1 MDVTEKSYTI
11 CLRVYFYIPMI
22 VEVFSV
28 CVGGMCRSYVHG
40 ILLYTH
46 DGRGVLGG
54 AKGGMCC
61 SCVHFYNIICNVPVR
76 ECCLFRKIF
85 LSLYC
90 RTVRCAVR

>member
-1 MDVTEKSYTI
+1 MGCLWNMPEKSCTM
-11 CLRVYFYIPMI
+11 CLRVYFYIPMM
-22 VEVFSV
+22 VWVFLV
-28 CVGGMCRSYVHG
+28 VLRVAY
-40 ILLYTH
+40 

-61 SCVHFYNIICNVPVR
+61 SCVHFYNIICNVPAR

-90 RTVRCAVR
+90 RTARCAVR

>member
-1 MDVTEKSYTI
+1 M
-11 CLRVYFYIPMI
+11 
-22 VEVFSV
+22 
-28 CVGGMCRSYVHG
+28 CVGLEESPGFAG

-85 LSLYC
+85 VSLYC